1 MEVIMD
7 FTLIQKI
14 EVHGMRYKLLRS
26 NFCRGY
32 YVIIIQSKNDFCCES
47 FESNDKESALD
58 LFYEIASTATE
69 PCSLRGIIMDI
80 EKNFALENKG

>member
-1 MEVIMD
+1 MD

-32 YVIIIQSKNDFCCES
+32 YVIIIESKDDFCCES
-47 FESNDKESALD
+47 FASNDKENALD
-58 LFYEIASTATE
+58 LFYEIAASATE
-69 PCSLRGIIMDI
+69 PCSLRGIIMDN
-80 EKNFALENKG
+80 EKNLALENKGWK